1 MGEIPTGRDQP
12 PDLLIC
18 DREPIHIPGLI
29 QPNGMLLAVGDDG
42 VVSHASENLDVPLCP
57 TARAALGRPL
67 AEALGPAIAR
77 LALAVNE
84 VASVHLQEPVFVGAW
99 PGWARRP
106 PVMISAH
113 RYDART
119 IIDIEPAAPEEKG
132 STPPLN
138 WCYHLQRGMLQ
149 FADSDQVAKCL
160 AAAVHEVTHCD
171 NVMVY
176 EFDRD
181 WHGHV
186 VAEARRSGQSA
197 SYLSQHFP
205 ATDIPAQAR
214 RLYLRQMLRIV
225 VDSHEPGVPVL
236 GPPGERPL
244 DMSFSALRS
253 VSPLHLEYLR
263 NMGVR
268 ASLVASILVGDQLW
282 GLLVGH
288 HYGEPWMPSL
298 HDRKAFSMGAILAGG
313 VLAMLPLA
321 ETLELTTAIDQSI
334 ARIAA
339 RLATAG
345 RVQAVVQEFP
355 MLAQTLGLHGITV
368 QIEGDSAA
376 AGATIPLLPAS
387 NSPPPELMVDRFPE
401 TLFAHEPGPGDVVGG
416 CVFRIGN
423 EPSDIVILGRT
434 EHARVVHWGG
444 NPDKSLLATGGNP
457 ERLHPRGSFE
467 LWKET
472 VRGRS
477 RDFSR
482 AETAAIQV
490 FQQKLTGLIQA
501 ENERLRRER
510 ANQTERLT
518 AIGRLAGGVAHD
530 LNNLLGVVSL
540 NLDGVL
546 ETLSAE
552 EADASVQAALQAVQA
567 GSQITAA
574 LLSFARKQPMRRADI
589 KAGTFLPE
597 FCAMAKALLGTGF
610 GLDLICGTGVWL
622 CQADPAQLQT
632 ALLNLTLNARDSML
646 PAGGVVTIAAR
657 NLSSPTP
664 VAGLGHDIPAG
675 DYIAFSVSDQGRG
688 MSADVLRHA
697 TEPFF
702 TTKATGKGTGLGLPA
717 VLGFAAQSGGTLTI
731 ESSPGHGT
739 VATILLPRVG
749 HAPMRSPALR
759 AVNTAPVLTGLRLL
773 VVEDRLDL
781 AGVVTASCRRIGLQ
795 VTVSRTAE
803 QAIGLLTPA
812 AFDLVLSDVLLS
824 GQGSGLDV
832 LAQAQA
838 LEPPIPVL
846 LMTGFAELTEAQAA
860 ALSRHRLLRKPFRA
874 KELIDALVD
883 LVGSG

>member
-1 MGEIPTGRDQP
+1 MGELPTGRDPP

-18 DREPIHIPGLI
+18 DREPIHIPGRI

-42 VVSHASENLDVPLCP
+42 VVSHASENLNVPLCP

-67 AEALGPAIAR
+67 AGVLGLEFASKV
-77 LALAVNE
+77 LATTE
-84 VASVHLQEPVFVGAW
+84 VASVHLQEPVFVGPL
-99 PGWARRP
+99 PGGAEPP

-119 IIDIEPAAPEEKG
+119 IIDIEPASPEG
-132 STPPLN
+132 RDAAPPLN

-149 FADSDQVAKCL
+149 AADSSQIAQCL
-160 AAAVHEVTHCD
+160 ATAVHEVTHYD

-186 VAEARRSGQSA
+186 VAEARRPGQST
-197 SYLSQHFP
+197 SYLGLHFP

-214 RLYLRQMLRIV
+214 QLYQRQMLRIV
-225 VDSHEPGVPVL
+225 VNSHEPGVAVL

-263 NMGVR
+263 NMGVC

-282 GLLVGH
+282 GMLVGH
-288 HYGEPWMPSL
+288 RYNEPWMPSL
-298 HDRKAFSMGAILAGG
+298 LDRKAFSMGAILAGG
-313 VLAMLPLA
+313 VLATLPLA
-321 ETLELTTAIDQSI
+321 ETLRLTVAIDHSI
-334 ARIAA
+334 ERIAA
-339 RLATAG
+339 RVATAG
-345 RVQAVVQEFP
+345 RAQAVVQEFP
-355 MLAQTLGLHGITV
+355 MLAKMLRLDGVSV
-368 QIEGDSAA
+368 QIDGESAA
-376 AGATIPLLPAS
+376 AGAAIPMLPLG
-387 NSPPPELMVDRFPE
+387 NSPPPGVMVDRFPE
-401 TLFAHEPGPGDVVGG
+401 TLFSHDPGPGDVVGG
-416 CVFRIGN
+416 YLFRIAN
-423 EPSDIVILGRT
+423 EPLDIVILGRT
-434 EHARVVHWGG
+434 EHAHVVHWGG
-444 NPDKSLLATGGNP
+444 NPAKSLLTTEGNP
-457 ERLHPRGSFE
+457 ERLHPRVSFE

-472 VRGRS
+472 VRGRC
-477 RDFSR
+477 REFSR

-490 FQQKLTGLIQA
+490 FQQKLTSLVQT

-540 NLDGVL
+540 SLDSVL

-552 EADASVQAALQAVQA
+552 EADASIQAALQAVQA

-610 GLDLICGTGVWL
+610 GLDLICGTDVWL

-632 ALLNLTLNARDSML
+632 ALLNLTLNARDSMV
-646 PAGGVVTIAAR
+646 PAGGVVTIAAH

-664 VAGLGHDIPAG
+664 IAGLGHDIPAG
-675 DYIAFSVSDQGRG
+675 DYIALSVSDQGRG

-702 TTKATGKGTGLGLPA
+702 TTKIIGKGTGLGLPA
-717 VLGFAAQSGGTLTI
+717 VLGFAAQSGGTLAI
-731 ESSPGHGT
+731 ESAPGRGT
-739 VATILLPRVG
+739 VATILLPRIRQ
-749 HAPMRSPALR
+749 APLHSPAPR
-759 AVNTAPVLTGLRLL
+759 AVETASVLTGLRLL
-773 VVEDRLDL
+773 VVEDRPDL
-781 AGVVTASCRRIGLQ
+781 AGLVTASCRRVGLH
-795 VTVSRTAE
+795 VTVARTAE

-812 AFDLVLSDVLLS
+812 EFDLVLSDVLLN

-832 LAQAQA
+832 LAHAQA
-838 LEPPIPVL
+838 LEPRIPVL

-860 ALSRHRLLRKPFRA
+860 ALSKHRLLRKPFRG
-874 KELIDALVD
+874 KDLVDALVD
-883 LVGSG
+883 LAGSG